1 MSSER
6 PPAATS
12 PRGSECKGSTGSNG
26 NPLELR
32 ESFVATPEPVG
43 CCHFGGSIRVTRKVE
58 LLKSTTWC
66 ALGRQAR
73 MAAPVNLGL
82 AHPLPERLG
91 ADVELAGDPRHLTMT
106 LAGGLHRREHQ
117 GDRPLTH
124 LGRVSLGR
132 RVVVAMAPSCPR
144 SGASTNPRAI
154 H

>member
-1 MSSER
+1 
-6 PPAATS
+6 
-12 PRGSECKGSTGSNG
+12 
-26 NPLELR
+26 
-32 ESFVATPEPVG
+32 
-43 CCHFGGSIRVTRKVE
+43 
-58 LLKSTTWC
+58 
-66 ALGRQAR
+66 

-91 ADVELAGDPRHLTMT
+91 ADVELAGDPRHLTVT

-132 RVVVAMAPSCPR
+132 RVVCCHGSIVSKVWSLHKPPGDSL
-144 SGASTNPRAI
+144 I